1 MGMLGQQGAPAAYS
15 ASSVELTGLCRAPIL
30 GAPQSELQ
38 ERSEGRG
45 AGERRSVFPFGSP
58 APDSTLNWSS
68 AWARGRWEV
77 GTRAGGPPADS
88 IGRLLGTK
96 VEGQTTEVF
105 SGFLRRG
112 TQTAGGIPG
121 TQVVGD
127 PRFWRAEM
135 GLFL

>member
-1 MGMLGQQGAPAAYS
+1 MKDEGLERGGQFFPLAPLPQTPHS
-15 ASSVELTGLCRAPIL
+15 TGVQP
-30 GAPQSELQ
+30 G
-38 ERSEGRG
+38 
-45 AGERRSVFPFGSP
+45 
-58 APDSTLNWSS
+58 
-68 AWARGRWEV
+68 WARGRWEV